1 MQLPSALRSI
11 LEICATAFPRSE
23 LERASRQLSERYR
36 RLEKADAMLGITSA
50 AEAMAYGATRLPATY
65 SAAAKALEAL
75 QSGLPEFA
83 PVSVLDVGAG
93 PGTASFAALEHWP
106 DIARLAL
113 IEPNSHLK
121 ALGEKLLQ
129 ASNPNL
135 HSVWRK
141 AEITSLSLEGEQH
154 DLVLSGYVLNEIAQ
168 EKGTAATLATIKKL
182 WQATA
187 GALVIVEPGTPA
199 GYATVIQ
206 AREWLIEAGAHI
218 AAPCT
223 HSKTCPLM
231 AQLPQKWCHFSVRL
245 ERSKLHR
252 QVKPDADL
260 PYEDEK
266 FSYIVATRQQ
276 PVMPAIR
283 LIGHPRGTR
292 LVEVDICA
300 NSGEAKHLAIAK
312 SHPQHKA
319 FRKAEWGDG
328 VEN

>member
-1 MQLPSALRSI
+1 MQLPSTLRSI
-11 LEICATAFPRSE
+11 LETYATAFPRSE
-23 LERASRQLSERYR
+23 LERTSRQLSERYR

-65 SAAAKALEAL
+65 SATSKALEAL
-75 QSGLPEFA
+75 KYGLPEFT
-83 PVSVLDVGAG
+83 PTSVLDVGAG
-93 PGTASFAALEHWP
+93 PATAAFAALEHWP
-106 DIARLAL
+106 DVATLAL
-113 IEPNSHLK
+113 IEPNTHLR
-121 ALGEKLLQ
+121 ALGERLLQ
-129 ASNPNL
+129 ASHPNL
-135 HSVWRK
+135 HPVWRK
-141 AEITSLSLEGEQH
+141 AEITSLALENEQH

-168 EKGTAATLATIKKL
+168 EKGQAAALATAKKL

-199 GYATVIQ
+199 GYATLIQ
-206 AREWLIEAGAHI
+206 VREWLIKAGAYL

-223 HSKTCPLM
+223 HSGTCPLAVEM
-231 AQLPQKWCHFSVRL
+231 PHKWCHFSVRV

-260 PYEDEK
+260 SYEDEK
-266 FSYIVATRQQ
+266 FAYIVATRQK
-276 PVMPAIR
+276 PAMPAIR

-292 LVEVDICA
+292 VVEVDVCA
-300 NSGEAKHLAIAK
+300 SSGEAKHLAIAK

-328 VEN
+328 IGN